1 MIDRAISIVEEELEI
16 IRTEREAFTRFLD
29 RIQEIRPDNR
39 EPIDRSQDDRL
50 ISAPVI
56 ETRSDRLTQV
66 RSAYRETVMEV
77 PHYDREYGDTFTES
91 LAVEIGETVAGQLID
106 GQYLTSAL
114 HNALLEASETARDER
129 DDFVCILRRE
139 RYSLQT
145 IEAELTSIESRLE
158 ELSQQI
164 AATSESE
171 ELARIDDS
179 LDQLDQQCADLATRR
194 QDLIHG
200 RSIST
205 FSGIDEQSLVHYLY
219 ADLET
224 TTPALCELTRCL
236 DRIRHQRMRC
246 LR

>member
-56 ETRSDRLTQV
+56 ETRSGSLTQV

-77 PHYDREYGDTFTES
+77 PHYDREYGDTLTES
-91 LAVEIGETVAGQLID
+91 LAVEFGETVAGQLID

-129 DDFVCILRRE
+129 DDFIRVLRRE
-139 RYSLQT
+139 YQSLQT
-145 IEAELTSIESRLE
+145 IESELIRIDSRLE

-164 AATSESE
+164 AATSENE
-171 ELARIDDS
+171 ELARIDEA
-179 LDQLDQQCADLATRR
+179 LNQLDRQCTDLTTRR
-194 QDLIHG
+194 QDLIHD

-205 FSGIDEQSLVHYLY
+205 FSGIGEQSLLHYLY
-219 ADLET
+219 ADLESL
-224 TTPALCELTRCL
+224 TPALYDITCCL
-236 DRIRHQRMRC
+236 NTIQHQRVRC